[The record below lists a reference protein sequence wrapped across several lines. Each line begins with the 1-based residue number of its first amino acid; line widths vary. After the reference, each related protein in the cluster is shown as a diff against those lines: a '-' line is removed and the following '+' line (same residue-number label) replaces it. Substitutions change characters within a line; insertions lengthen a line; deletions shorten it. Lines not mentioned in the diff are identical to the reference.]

1 MGKPRKI
8 KFAESYKKK
17 KKKEQNETL
26 RKDKNE
32 HRNHKGERKM
42 KENKRFR

>member
-8 KFAESYKKK
+8 KFAESYKK